1 MFVRILLYCIS
12 SFSFAQCQAKLKVW
26 QNMKKDTFEVYLSVF
41 LLLIG
46 SRRNA
51 NLAIYIINHINL
63 IALRTIAMLNMQLS
77 PCRSL
82 FRLFSTPL
90 IHVSLNLCCTAFL
103 ASVPVCPQNI
113 KSIKASALHKS
124 VSFTFLTLFCLFF
137 VR

>member
-1 MFVRILLYCIS
+1 M
-12 SFSFAQCQAKLKVW
+12 
-26 QNMKKDTFEVYLSVF
+26 YLSVF

-82 FRLFSTPL
+82 HLFSSPL
-90 IHVSLNLCCTAFL
+90 LSFMSHLTFD
-103 ASVPVCPQNI
+103 
-113 KSIKASALHKS
+113 ALHFWPLS
-124 VSFTFLTLFCLFF
+124 HFSH
-137 VR
+137 RI